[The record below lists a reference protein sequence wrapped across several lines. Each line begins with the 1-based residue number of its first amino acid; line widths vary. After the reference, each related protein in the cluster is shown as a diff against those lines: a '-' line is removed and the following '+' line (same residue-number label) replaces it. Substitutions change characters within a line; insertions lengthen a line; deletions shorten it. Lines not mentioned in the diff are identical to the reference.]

1 MNEQRLTVFLRAP
14 RPGAVKTRLAATLGA
29 AEACAAYRHL
39 VETLLQQLVE
49 LENVE
54 LCFAPDDAGS
64 EIKPWSR
71 TTWRLTAQGT
81 GDLGS
86 RLDRAFRR
94 AFDEGAK
101 RVVIIGSD
109 CPEVS
114 ASDIQAA
121 WTALLP
127 HDVVLGPATDG
138 GYWLIGLRAPQSGL
152 FEDIPWS
159 TNAVLRKTLERCRAA
174 GLTTRLLR
182 ELTDVDT
189 EADWRRFL
197 TKGGEK

>member
-1 MNEQRLTVFLRAP
+1 MNELRLIVFLKAP
-14 RPGAVKTRLAATLGA
+14 RASAAKTRLATTLGA
-29 AEACAAYRHL
+29 AEACAAYRRL
-39 VETLLQQLVE
+39 VETLLPQLAA

-64 EIKPWSR
+64 EIMPWAQK
-71 TTWRLTAQGT
+71 TWRLTAQGT

-101 RVVIIGSD
+101 RIVIIGSD
-109 CPEVS
+109 CPEIV

-121 WTALLP
+121 WTALLS

-138 GYWLIGLRAPQSGL
+138 GYWLIGLRAPKSDL
-152 FEDIPWS
+152 FANIPWS
-159 TNAVLRKTLERCRAA
+159 TNDVLRETLNRCRAA

-197 TKGGEK
+197 AMSGA

>member
-1 MNEQRLTVFLRAP
+1 MNVQRLIVFLKAP
-14 RPGAVKTRLAATLGA
+14 RPGAVKTRLATTLGA
-29 AEACAAYRHL
+29 AEACGAYCLL
-39 VETLLQQLVE
+39 VETLLRQLAA

-64 EIKPWSR
+64 EIMPWAQP
-71 TTWRLTAQGT
+71 TWRLTAQGT
-81 GDLGS
+81 GALGS

-101 RVVIIGSD
+101 RIVIIGSD

-127 HDVVLGPATDG
+127 YDVVIGPATDG
-138 GYWLIGLRAPQSGL
+138 GYWLIGLRAPQPGL

-159 TNAVLRKTLERCRAA
+159 TNAVLRETLDWCRAA
-174 GLTTRLLR
+174 GLTTHLLR
-182 ELTDVDT
+182 ELSDVDT

-197 TKGGEK
+197 ARTGE